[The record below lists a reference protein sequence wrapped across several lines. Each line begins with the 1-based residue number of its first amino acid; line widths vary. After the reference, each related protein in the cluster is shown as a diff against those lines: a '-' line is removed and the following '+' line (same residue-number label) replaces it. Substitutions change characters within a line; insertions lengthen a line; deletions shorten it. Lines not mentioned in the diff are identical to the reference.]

1 MTGYIVLHNGV
12 VIAWH
17 SQRQKIVTLSVTE
30 TKYSE
35 IMEVS
40 CEILFMRVIFFLMEV
55 VVEYHITVYVDNI
68 EAILLPDNTPVPK
81 WAKNVDT
88 GHHLIRD

>member
-1 MTGYIVLHNGV
+1 
-12 VIAWH
+12 
-17 SQRQKIVTLSVTE
+17 
-30 TKYSE
+30 
-35 IMEVS
+35 
-40 CEILFMRVIFFLMEV
+40 MEV